1 MTCQCNCNCNESCDN
16 KDKIEYQEFIP
27 NKEYPVGGFFKIGN
41 EVFKVIKTD
50 EDFGC
55 SYCEFYSEEYDVQ
68 CRGSICADV
77 FRTDKTPVAFIL
89 YDTLEDDE

>member
-1 MTCQCNCNCNESCDN
+1 MTCRCNCNYNESCDN

-50 EDFGC
+50 KDFGC
-55 SYCEFYSEEYDVQ
+55 SYCEFYPEEYDLQ
-68 CRGSICADV
+68 CGRSICMGV
-77 FRTDKTPVAFIL
+77 GITDVAFIL
-89 YDTLEDDE
+89 YDTLE